1 MFTPP
6 VEVEAVLAPFAALF
20 TRPSWRRAQALLCG
34 ALLAPANC
42 VLTAALRVLGLSD
55 DLRFQ
60 NYHRVLNW
68 ARWSAHHAVGILLR
82 LLVRA
87 FVPVGPVVLGLDDTV
102 ERRRGAKIAG
112 RSMYRDAVRSSWGCF
127 QKTSGLRWIGLH
139 LITRIP
145 WAKRTWA
152 LPFLT
157 ALAPSGNYPAYVR
170 ANRPHKPLSERA
182 RGLIGQVQRWLPSR
196 ELIVVADGG
205 YAVLDLLAWCQ
216 HLVKPV
222 TMISRLRMD
231 GALYRPAP
239 PRRPGQK
246 GRRQV
251 KGERLPTPKE
261 YLASRHTKWSRVLV
275 DWYGG
280 TRRWVE
286 IADATA
292 VWWRAGKPPVNI
304 RWVLVRDPKKRVRP
318 LALLCTD
325 VDLPVTHV
333 VGHFVRR
340 WAMETTFQETR
351 VYCGI
356 EGQRQWNDLAIARAT
371 PLRLALF
378 SLVTL
383 IVNAQPARQTSV
395 RQAAWYKK
403 ARPTF
408 SYALAQVRR
417 CLWRQMGLSLSRER
431 TERQEIPA
439 SLFAHL
445 GELLAHAA

>member
-6 VEVEAVLAPFAALF
+6 VEVEAVLAPFASLF

-34 ALLAPANC
+34 GLLAPANATI
-42 VLTAALRVLGLSD
+42 TAALRVLGLSGD
-55 DLRFQ
+55 SGFQ
-60 NYHRVLNW
+60 NYHRVLNR
-68 ARWSAHHAVGILLR
+68 ARWSARQAAGILLR

-87 FVPVGPVVLGLDDTV
+87 FVPTGPVVIGLDDTV
-102 ERRRGAKIAG
+102 ERRRGAKIKG

-127 QKTSGLRWIGLH
+127 QKTSGLRWIALH
-139 LITRIP
+139 LITHIP

-157 ALAPSGNYPAYVR
+157 ALAPSGGYPTYVEKGR
-170 ANRPHKPLSERA
+170 RHKPLSERA
-182 RGLIGQVQRWLPSR
+182 RGLIGQAQRWLPGR

-216 HLVKPV
+216 RLARPV

-231 GALYRPAP
+231 GALYAPAP

-246 GRRQV
+246 GRTQV
-251 KGERLPTPKE
+251 KGKRLPTPNQ
-261 YLASRHTKWSRVLV
+261 YLAAASTQWSRVLV
-275 DWYGG
+275 NWYGG
-280 TRRWVE
+280 ARRWVE
-286 IADATA
+286 VATSNA
-292 VWWRAGKPPVNI
+292 IWHRGGKPPVTI

-318 LALLCTD
+318 QALLCTD
-325 VDLPVTHV
+325 VNLPVSQV
-333 VGHFVRR
+333 IGLFVRR

-351 VYCGI
+351 VHFGI

-371 PLRLALF
+371 PLRLALM
-378 SLVTL
+378 SLVAL
-383 IVNAQPARQTSV
+383 IVNHQPAWQTSV

-403 ARPTF
+403 ALPTF
-408 SYALAQVRR
+408 SDALAQVRR
-417 CLWRQMGLSLSRER
+417 YLWRQMSLMLSAEN
-431 TERQEIPA
+431 TERQKIPT

>member
-6 VEVEAVLAPFAALF
+6 VEVEAILAPFAALF

-34 ALLAPANC
+34 VLLAPTNC
-42 VLTAALRVLGLSD
+42 VVTAALRVLGLSD
-55 DLRFQ
+55 DAHFE
-60 NYHRVLNW
+60 NYHRVLNR
-68 ARWSAHHAVGILLR
+68 ARWSAHHAAGSLLR
-82 LLVRA
+82 LLVRT
-87 FVPVGPVVLGLDDTV
+87 FVPAGPVVIGLDDTV

-139 LITRIP
+139 LIAPVR

-182 RGLIGQVQRWLPSR
+182 RGLIGQAQRWLPGR

-216 HLVKPV
+216 RLAKPV

-231 GALYRPAP
+231 GALYTPAP
-239 PRRPGQK
+239 PRRPGQT

-261 YLASRHTKWSRVLV
+261 YLASRRTKWSRVLV
-275 DWYGG
+275 NWYGG
-280 TRRWVE
+280 ARRWVE
-286 IADATA
+286 VANATA
-292 VWWRAGKPPVNI
+292 VWWRAGKPPVRI

-318 LALLCTD
+318 MALLCTD
-325 VDLPVTHV
+325 VDLPAAQI

-351 VYCGI
+351 VYFGI
-356 EGQRQWNDLAIARAT
+356 EGQRQWNDLAVARST

-383 IVNAQPARQTSV
+383 MVHQQSVWQASV

-403 ARPTF
+403 ALPTF
-408 SYALAQVRR
+408 SDALAQVRR
-417 CLWRQMGLSLSRER
+417 CLWHQIGLMLSKEH
-431 TERQEIPA
+431 TERQKIPTV
-439 SLFAHL
+439 FFTHL

>member
-6 VEVEAVLAPFAALF
+6 VEVEAAIAPFAALF
-20 TRPSWRRAQALLCG
+20 TRPSWQRARALLSG
-34 ALLAPANC
+34 VLLAPANC
-42 VLTAALRVLGLSD
+42 VLTAALRGLGLSD
-55 DLRFQ
+55 DPHFQ
-60 NYHRVLNW
+60 NYHRVLNR
-68 ARWSAHHAVGILLR
+68 ARWSARHAAGILLR
-82 LLVRA
+82 LLVKA
-87 FVPVGPVVLGLDDTV
+87 FVPAGPVVIGLDDTV
-102 ERRRGAKIAG
+102 ERRRGVKISG

-139 LITRIP
+139 LIAPVR

-157 ALAPSGNYPAYVR
+157 ALAPSGNNPPYVR
-170 ANRPHKPLSERA
+170 AGRRHKPLSERA
-182 RGLIGQVQRWLPSR
+182 RGLIGQAQRWLLGR
-196 ELIVVADGG
+196 DLIVVADGG

-216 HLVKPV
+216 RLAKPV

-231 GALYRPAP
+231 GALYTPAP

-261 YLASRHTKWSRVLV
+261 YLASPRTEWSRVLV
-275 DWYGG
+275 NWYGG
-280 TRRWVE
+280 ARRWVE
-286 IADATA
+286 TADATA
-292 VWWRAGKPPVNI
+292 VWWRAGKPPVHI
-304 RWVLVRDPKKRVRP
+304 RWVLVRDPKGRVRP
-318 LALLCTD
+318 SALLCTD
-325 VDLPVTHV
+325 VHLPVSQI

-340 WAMETTFQETR
+340 WAMETTFQEAR
-351 VYCGI
+351 VYFGV

-383 IVNAQPARQTSV
+383 IVDQQAGWQASV

-403 ARPTF
+403 TLPTF
-408 SYALAQVRR
+408 SDALAQVRR
-417 CLWRQMGLSLSRER
+417 CLWRPMGLMLSQAH
-431 TERQEIPA
+431 TERQKIPA
-439 SLFAHL
+439 ALFAHL

>member
-6 VEVEAVLAPFAALF
+6 FEVEAVLAPFGALF
-20 TRPSWRRAQALLCG
+20 TRPSWQRAQALLSG
-34 ALLAPANC
+34 VLLAPANC
-42 VLTAALRVLGLSD
+42 VITAALRVLGLSD
-55 DLRFQ
+55 DKHFQ
-60 NYHRVLNW
+60 NYHRVLNR
-68 ARWSAHHAVGILLR
+68 ARWSARYAAGILLR
-82 LLVRA
+82 LLVKA
-87 FVPVGPVVLGLDDTV
+87 FVPAGPVVIGLDDTV
-102 ERRRGAKIAG
+102 ERRRGVKISG

-139 LITRIP
+139 LITPVR

-157 ALAPSGNYPAYVR
+157 ALAPSGNNPPYVR
-170 ANRPHKPLSERA
+170 AGRRHKPLSERA
-182 RGLIGQVQRWLPSR
+182 RGLIGQAQRWLPGR
-196 ELIVVADGG
+196 DLIVVADGG

-216 HLVKPV
+216 RLARPV

-231 GALYRPAP
+231 GALYKPAP

-261 YLASRHTKWSRVLV
+261 YLASRQTKWRRVLV
-275 DWYGG
+275 NWYGG
-280 TRRWVE
+280 ARRWVE
-286 IADATA
+286 VADATA
-292 VWWRAGKPPVNI
+292 VWWRAGKPPVHI
-304 RWVLVRDPKKRVRP
+304 RWVLVRDPKGRVRP
-318 LALLCTD
+318 LALLCTN
-325 VDLPVTHV
+325 VNLPVGQI

-351 VYCGI
+351 VYFGV

-383 IVNAQPARQTSV
+383 IVDKQVSWQTSV

-403 ARPTF
+403 ALPTF
-408 SYALAQVRR
+408 SDALAQVRR
-417 CLWRQMGLSLSRER
+417 CLWRQMSLSLSQKH
-431 TERQEIPA
+431 TEREKIPA
-439 SLFAHL
+439 AFFAHL

>member
-6 VEVEAVLAPFAALF
+6 VEVEAVLAPFASLF
-20 TRPSWRRAQALLCG
+20 TRPSWQRAQALLSG
-34 ALLAPANC
+34 VLLAPANC
-42 VLTAALRVLGLSD
+42 VVTSALRVLGLSD
-55 DLRFQ
+55 DTHFQ
-60 NYHRVLNW
+60 NYHRVLN
-68 ARWSAHHAVGILLR
+68 
-82 LLVRA
+82 RA
-87 FVPVGPVVLGLDDTV
+87 P
-102 ERRRGAKIAG
+102 
-112 RSMYRDAVRSSWGCF
+112 MYRDAVRSSWGCF

-157 ALAPSGNYPAYVR
+157 ALAPSGNYPAYLQ
-170 ANRPHKPLSERA
+170 ASRPHKPLSERA
-182 RGLIGQVQRWLPSR
+182 RGLIGQAQRWLPGR

-216 HLVKPV
+216 HLAKPV

-231 GALYRPAP
+231 GALYKPAP

-275 DWYGG
+275 NWYGG
-280 TRRWVE
+280 ARRWVE
-286 IADATA
+286 TADATA

-318 LALLCTD
+318 SALLCTD
-325 VDLPVTHV
+325 VNLPVSQI

-351 VYCGI
+351 VYFGI

-383 IVNAQPARQTSV
+383 LVHQQPDWQASV

-403 ARPTF
+403 ALPTF
-408 SYALAQVRR
+408 SDALAQVRC
-417 CLWRQMGLSLSRER
+417 CLWRQMSLMLSAEH
-431 TERQEIPA
+431 TERQKIPA
-439 SLFAHL
+439 ALFTHL